1 MRTCADCAVE
11 VEGDWEHCPLCG
23 SALHGAE
30 SGGPGGPGEP
40 SPYPAVP
47 LRFSR
52 RRVLRV
58 LTLTSLGVI
67 VLSFLAQLLFRQDA
81 ESIGALRSVWLGI
94 VATWLVVLMAVSKR
108 RNLAKFIVYLV
119 VAAVGV
125 SVYWDFLTQWSGWS
139 LTYVVPI
146 VCSASIIGL
155 LITVRLIRMELADY
169 VVYSGL
175 TVLLGLTPIVFLA
188 LGWVAVAVP
197 SVICG
202 ALSIAVVVLLLTL
215 RGGAVRHELATR
227 LHL

>member
-1 MRTCADCAVE
+1 MRRCPDCAVG
-11 VEGDWEHCPLCG
+11 VEGEWTRCPLCAATLEG
-23 SALHGAE
+23 TAS
-30 SGGPGGPGEP
+30 P

-47 LRFSR
+47 LRFRR

-58 LTLTSLGVI
+58 LTLTSLAVI
-67 VLSFLAQLLFRQDA
+67 ALSFLAQLLFRPEEQGL
-81 ESIGALRSVWLGI
+81 GALRSVWLGV
-94 VATWLVVLMAVSKR
+94 VATWLVVLVAVSKR

-119 VAAVGV
+119 ALAGGV
-125 SVYWDFLTQWSGWS
+125 CVYWDYLTGWDAWS

-146 VCSASIIGL
+146 LCAASIIGL
-155 LITVRLIRMELADY
+155 IITVRVIRMAVGDY

-188 LGWVAVAVP
+188 LGWVGTVIP
-197 SVICG
+197 SAICG
-202 ALSIAVVVLLLTL
+202 GLSVVALVLLLTV

>member
-1 MRTCADCAVE
+1 MRTCAGCSLRI
-11 VEGDWEHCPLCG
+11 EGEWEHCPLCG
-23 SALHGAE
+23 GALHGRA
-30 SGGPGGPGEP
+30 EP

-58 LTLTSLGVI
+58 LMLSSLGVI
-67 VLSFLAQLLFRQDA
+67 VLSFLAQLLFGHEA
-81 ESIGALRSVWLGI
+81 ESLGVLRSVWLGI
-94 VATWLVVLMAVSKR
+94 ATTWLVVLMAVSKR

-119 VAAVGV
+119 VAAGGV
-125 SVYWDFLTQWSGWS
+125 NVYWDFLTQWSGWS
-139 LTYVVPI
+139 LTYVLPI
-146 VCSASIIGL
+146 LCSASIIGL

-175 TVLLGLTPIVFLA
+175 TVLLGLTPIVFLS
-188 LGWVAVAVP
+188 LGWVGVALP

>member
-1 MRTCADCAVE
+1 MSTCPDCRLR

-23 SALHGAE
+23 SALEGRAPRGGAA
-30 SGGPGGPGEP
+30 SDPFPTV
-40 SPYPAVP
+40 A

-58 LTLTSLGVI
+58 LALTSLGVI
-67 VLSFLAQLLFRQDA
+67 ALSFLAQLLFRDDVETLSA
-81 ESIGALRSVWLGI
+81 WRAVWLGI
-94 VATWLVVLMAVSKR
+94 VTTWLVVLMAVSKR

-119 VAAVGV
+119 VAAGGV

-139 LTYVVPI
+139 LTYAVPI
-146 VCSASIIGL
+146 LCAASIIGL
-155 LITVRLIRMELADY
+155 LITVRLIRMALADY

-188 LGWVAVAVP
+188 LGWVGVAVP

-202 ALSIAVVVLLLTL
+202 ALSIAVVVLLFTL
-215 RGGAVRHELATR
+215 RGSAVRHELAPR

>member
-1 MRTCADCAVE
+1 MRNCPDCAVGI
-11 VEGDWEHCPLCG
+11 EGDWARCPLCG
-23 SALHGAE
+23 TGLEGS
-30 SGGPGGPGEP
+30 SVP

-47 LRFSR
+47 LRFTR

-67 VLSFLAQLLFRQDA
+67 ALSFLAQLLFRPDQ
-81 ESIGALRSVWLGI
+81 EGIGALRSVWLGI
-94 VATWLVVLMAVSKR
+94 VATWLVVLVAVSKR

-119 VAAVGV
+119 ALAGGV
-125 SVYWDFLTQWSGWS
+125 CVYWDYLTGWDAWS

-146 VCSASIIGL
+146 LCAASLIGL
-155 LITVRLIRMELADY
+155 VITVRVVRMQVGDY

-188 LGWVAVAVP
+188 LGWVGTVIPSAICGGL
-197 SVICG
+197 SVI
-202 ALSIAVVVLLLTL
+202 AIVLLLTV
-215 RGGAVRHELATR
+215 RGGAVRHELAKR